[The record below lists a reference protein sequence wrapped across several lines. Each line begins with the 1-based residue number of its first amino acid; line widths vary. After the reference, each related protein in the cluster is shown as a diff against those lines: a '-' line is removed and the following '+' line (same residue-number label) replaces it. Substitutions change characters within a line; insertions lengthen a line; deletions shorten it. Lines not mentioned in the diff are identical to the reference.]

1 MNDFIEAMIK
11 GHDNTEYRWLS
22 CKCKDKCWVCDSN
35 NNRIKPMQRWLA
47 EGLPQTLGNTSY
59 HECGDDCSC
68 RLEKV

>member
-11 GHDNTEYRWLS
+11 GHDKTEYSWVSGDCAES
-22 CKCKDKCWVCDSN
+22 CTSCSLN
-35 NNRIKPMQRWLA
+35 NDQNKPMNIWLA
-47 EGLPQTLGNTSY
+47 EGLPQTLGKSKY